1 MKVYLITD
9 THFNHEKIKEYCN
22 RPDNYEELL
31 WKGLESLPADCLL
44 IHLGDVCFGK
54 DQEVHDRIK
63 KLPYQKI
70 LVRGNHDKK
79 SDQWYLLNGWNVVVD
94 EFSNHYFGKYITFSH
109 IPIAGIQNLNI
120 HGHFH
125 NTLHRLQEGNWVV
138 EGEKERNE
146 EVLKIL
152 TSNHK
157 LLAVEY
163 TDYKPIS
170 LEKFLSPNIS
180 N

>member
-1 MKVYLITD
+1 
-9 THFNHEKIKEYCN
+9 
-22 RPDNYEELL
+22 
-31 WKGLESLPADCLL
+31 
-44 IHLGDVCFGK
+44 
-54 DQEVHDRIK
+54 
-63 KLPYQKI
+63 
-70 LVRGNHDKK
+70 
-79 SDQWYLLNGWNVVVD
+79 
-94 EFSNHYFGKYITFSH
+94 
-109 IPIAGIQNLNI
+109 
-120 HGHFH
+120 
-125 NTLHRLQEGNWVV
+125 LHRLQEGNWVV